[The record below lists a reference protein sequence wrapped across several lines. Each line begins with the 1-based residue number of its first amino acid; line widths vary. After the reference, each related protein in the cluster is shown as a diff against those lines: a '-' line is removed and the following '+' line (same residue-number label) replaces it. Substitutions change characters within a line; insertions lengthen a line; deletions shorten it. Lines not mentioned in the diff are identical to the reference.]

1 LLPFAKRGARPMR
14 VVADTNVV
22 VSGLL
27 WRGNP
32 RRVLEAARD
41 GSIELFTSAALLAEL
56 LDVLSREKFT
66 ERLASA
72 GVSPQELVLGYAAL
86 ASVIQPAVIE
96 PVILADP
103 DDDAVL
109 ACAIAGQCEIIVSGD
124 SHLLD
129 LKQHQDVRILTA
141 AQLLAEI

>member
-1 LLPFAKRGARPMR
+1 MR

-32 RRVLEAARD
+32 RRVLDAARD
-41 GSIELFTSAALLAEL
+41 GIIELFTSVALLEEL
-56 LDVLSREKFT
+56 EDVLSRAKFAG
-66 ERLASA
+66 RLEAA
-72 GVSPQELVLGYAAL
+72 KVTARELILGYAAL
-86 ASVIQPAVIE
+86 ATVVEAPSIE

-109 ACAIAGQCEIIVSGD
+109 ACALAAQCEVITSGD

-129 LKQHQDVRILTA
+129 LKQHKEVRVFTA
-141 AQLLAEI
+141 SELVSRLSL

>member
-1 LLPFAKRGARPMR
+1 MR

-27 WRGNP
+27 WRDKP
-32 RRVLEAARD
+32 RRGLDAARD
-41 GSIELFTSAALLAEL
+41 GIIELFTSTVLLEEL
-56 LDVLSREKFT
+56 EDVLSRAKFAP
-66 ERLASA
+66 RLEVAQVTA
-72 GVSPQELVLGYAAL
+72 NELVLGYAAL
-86 ASVIQPAVIE
+86 ATVVEAISIE

-109 ACAIAGQCEIIVSGD
+109 ACALAAQCEVITSGD

-129 LKQHQDVRILTA
+129 LKQYKEVRILTA
-141 AQLLAEI
+141 AELVSELSL

>member
-1 LLPFAKRGARPMR
+1 MR

-27 WRGNP
+27 WRGKP

-41 GSIELFTSAALLAEL
+41 GSIALFTSAALLAEL
-56 LDVLSREKFT
+56 EDVLGREKFA
-66 ERLASA
+66 ERRRSA

-86 ASVIQPAVIE
+86 ASVIQPAAIE

-103 DDDAVL
+103 DDDAIL
-109 ACAIAGQCEIIVSGD
+109 ACAISAQCGIIVSGD

-129 LKQHQDVRILTA
+129 LKRHQNIRILTA
-141 AQLLAEI
+141 AQLLTEI